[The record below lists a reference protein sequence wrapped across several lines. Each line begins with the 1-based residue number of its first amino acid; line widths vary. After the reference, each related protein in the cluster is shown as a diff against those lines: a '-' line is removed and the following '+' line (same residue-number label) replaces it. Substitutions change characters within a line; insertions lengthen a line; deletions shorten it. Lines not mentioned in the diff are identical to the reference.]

1 MNNNEKTKKAF
12 LFLMMLTVTL
22 ASSGCGMLEINQKR
36 ASQIVVTNLE
46 EKYGGDFEV
55 RTVERK
61 NLGVN
66 AFKDHVYV
74 MNVYSEELDELFTV
88 QIFRDGTNMS
98 DNYEEHL
105 YKKEIEKEM
114 ASIPKCEDGWTTEEL
129 EFRYRYYPNQQKSKD
144 FNDYKRNKDK
154 LVLRISVRIDDTS
167 DRVSNT
173 LFEYIDNLQNHGY
186 RIILNVYYGN
196 KREIIKILE
205 YDEMISES
213 SIREAMDRIEADD
226 A

>member
-74 MNVYSEELDELFTV
+74 MNVYSEELDELFQQDYDRFT
-88 QIFRDGTNMS
+88 QITAGESEYEDIDEQIGDDEETENMR
-98 DNYEEHL
+98 
-105 YKKEIEKEM
+105 KE
-114 ASIPKCEDGWTTEEL
+114 D
-129 EFRYRYYPNQQKSKD
+129 
-144 FNDYKRNKDK
+144 
-154 LVLRISVRIDDTS
+154 
-167 DRVSNT
+167 
-173 LFEYIDNLQNHGY
+173 
-186 RIILNVYYGN
+186 IL
-196 KREIIKILE
+196 
-205 YDEMISES
+205 D
-213 SIREAMDRIEADD
+213 
-226 A
+226 

>member
-66 AFKDHVYV
+66 AFKEHVY
-74 MNVYSEELDELFTV
+74 
-88 QIFRDGTNMS
+88 
-98 DNYEEHL
+98 
-105 YKKEIEKEM
+105 YK
-114 ASIPKCEDGWTTEEL
+114 
-129 EFRYRYYPNQQKSKD
+129 
-144 FNDYKRNKDK
+144 
-154 LVLRISVRIDDTS
+154 DT
-167 DRVSNT
+167 
-173 LFEYIDNLQNHGY
+173 
-186 RIILNVYYGN
+186 
-196 KREIIKILE
+196 
-205 YDEMISES
+205 
-213 SIREAMDRIEADD
+213 
-226 A
+226 